1 MPKLSKQTLE
11 KRFLCPHCAR
21 TFRTRQGLSGH
32 IQYKHKLGTPSEEN
46 PYMDAVVDAYKFKQ
60 RAESAGFTK
69 EQISEMGQIFVF
81 WNSIKYQIKDEKIT
95 LNNNDWKNY
104 LIVSMAQMRA
114 NQQLFNKL
122 NQALGIVTSEMLKIQ
137 SNTAANIFKKSF

>member
-1 MPKLSKQTLE
+1 
-11 KRFLCPHCAR
+11 
-21 TFRTRQGLSGH
+21 
-32 IQYKHKLGTPSEEN
+32 
-46 PYMDAVVDAYKFKQ
+46 MDAVVDAYKFKQ

-122 NQALGIVTSEMLKIQ
+122 NQALGIAISEMLKIQ